1 MMNILVVNCGSSSIK
16 YQFIEA
22 ETNTRLAKGLVE
34 RIGMSGAV
42 LTNTRHDDDTIK
54 LTGEILDH
62 GMAIEYVL
70 AVLLSKNHGV
80 IKDKSEI
87 HAVGHRVVHGAEDFA
102 GSVLIT
108 DAVLQSLR
116 DNIELAPLHN
126 PHNIRGIMACRQ
138 HLPDIPQVGVFDTA
152 FHQSMDPQAFL
163 YGIPYVFYKKYKIRR
178 YGFHGTSHFYVSN
191 RMADM
196 IKKPITDLK
205 IITCHLG
212 NGCSMAAVRNGQS
225 VDTTM
230 GFTPL
235 EGLLMGTRSGDLDP
249 QLILYIMGKE
259 GLSLAEATTLLN
271 KHSGLM
277 GISGVSSDMREI
289 EEETEKGHDRAKIA
303 FEMFCYRVTKYIGAY
318 AAAMNGVDALVF
330 TGGIGE
336 NSTLVRDHVCNS
348 LTHLGVKFDTAK
360 NESGPKERFVTDED
374 SPVKV
379 GIVPTNEELVIAL
392 DTMAIVNG
400 EVPPSMRNMVRNRTL
415 DPVD

>member
-1 MMNILVVNCGSSSIK
+1 MNILVVNCGSSSIK

-42 LTNTRHDDDTIK
+42 LTNTRHDNDTIK

-80 IKDKSEI
+80 IRDKSEI

-108 DAVLQSLR
+108 DAVLQSLK
-116 DNIELAPLHN
+116 DNVELAPLHN
-126 PHNIRGIMACRQ
+126 PHNIRGIAACMQ
-138 HLPDIPQVGVFDTA
+138 HLPDVPQVGVFDTA
-152 FHQSMDPQAFL
+152 FHQSMAPSTYL

-178 YGFHGTSHFYVSN
+178 YGFHGTSHFFVAN
-191 RMADM
+191 RMADIM
-196 IKKPITDLK
+196 GKSITDLR

-212 NGCSMAAVRNGQS
+212 NGCSMAAVKHGQS

-235 EGLLMGTRSGDLDP
+235 EGLIMGTRSGDLDP

-289 EEETEKGHDRAKIA
+289 EEETLKGHERAKIA
-303 FEMFCYRVTKYIGAY
+303 FEMFCMRVTKYIGAY
-318 AAAMNGVDALVF
+318 AAEMGGVDAIVF

-336 NSTLVRDHVCNS
+336 NSTLVRDSVCRS
-348 LTHLGVKFDTAK
+348 LDFMGVRFDEEK
-360 NESGPKERFVTDED
+360 NNTGPKERVITTDD
-374 SPVKV
+374 SRVMV
-379 GIVPTNEELVIAL
+379 GVVPTNEELVIAL
-392 DTMAIVNG
+392 DTMAIVRG
-400 EVPPSMRNMVRNRTL
+400 EVPPSMRNMKRNSVL
-415 DPVD
+415 DPVE

>member
-1 MMNILVVNCGSSSIK
+1 MTNILVVNCGSSSIK
-16 YQFIEA
+16 YQLIEA
-22 ETNTRLAKGLVE
+22 ETSNRLAKGVVE
-34 RIGMSGAV
+34 RIGMSGAL
-42 LTNTRHDDDTIK
+42 LTNTRHDNDTIK

-126 PHNIRGIMACRQ
+126 PHNIRGIMACKQ

-152 FHQSMDPQAFL
+152 FHQSMDPHAFL

-191 RMADM
+191 RMAELMDR
-196 IKKPITDLK
+196 PINELK

-212 NGCSMAAVRNGQS
+212 NGCSMAAVKHGQS

-277 GISGVSSDMREI
+277 GVSGVSSDMREI
-289 EEETEKGHDRAKIA
+289 EEEIDKSHDRAKIA
-303 FEMFCYRVTKYIGAY
+303 FEMFSYRVTKYIGAY
-318 AAAMNGVDALVF
+318 AAAMNGVDAIVF

-336 NSTLVRDHVCNS
+336 NSELVRDHVCSNLS
-348 LTHLGVKFDTAK
+348 HLGVDFDK
-360 NESGPKERFVTDED
+360 DMNSSGPKERFVTKND
-374 SPVKV
+374 SRVTV
-379 GIVPTNEELVIAL
+379 GVVPTNEELVIAL
-392 DTMAIVNG
+392 DTMAIVND
-400 EVPPSMRNMVRNRTL
+400 EVPPSMRNMVKNNVL

>member
-1 MMNILVVNCGSSSIK
+1 MNILVVNCGSSSIK
-16 YQFIEA
+16 YQFIET
-22 ETNTRLAKGLVE
+22 ESQTRLAKGLVD

-42 LTNTRHDDDTIK
+42 LTNTRHDNDTIK

-108 DAVLQSLR
+108 EEVLRSLR

-126 PHNIRGIMACRQ
+126 PHNIRGIMACKQ
-138 HLPDIPQVGVFDTA
+138 HLVDIPQVGVFDTA
-152 FHQSMDPQAFL
+152 FHQSMEPHAFL

-178 YGFHGTSHFYVSN
+178 YGFHGTSHFFVSN
-191 RMADM
+191 RMATLM
-196 IKKPITDLK
+196 GKPINELRL
-205 IITCHLG
+205 ITCHLG
-212 NGCSMAAVRNGQS
+212 NGCSMAAVNCGVS

-235 EGLLMGTRSGDLDP
+235 EGLIMGSRSGDLDP

-259 GLSLAEATTLLN
+259 GLSLNEATTLLN

-289 EEETEKGHDRAKIA
+289 EQESEKQNDRARLA
-303 FEMFCYRVTKYIGAY
+303 FDMFCYRVTKYVGAY
-318 AAAMNGVDALVF
+318 AAAMGGIDGIVF

-336 NSTLVRDHVCNS
+336 NSILVREYVCNK
-348 LTHLGVKFDTAK
+348 LDFLGVDFDPDA
-360 NESGPKERFVTDED
+360 NASGPKERFITTPASRTV
-374 SPVKV
+374 V
-379 GIVPTNEELVIAL
+379 GVVPTNEELVIAL
-392 DTMAIVNG
+392 DTMAIVKG
-400 EVPPSMRNMVRNRTL
+400 ELPPSMTNMARNKAL
-415 DPVD
+415 EQIH